1 MTTKVQFRRE
11 HEGLMEDVNPITS
24 EECVILEDG
33 RKLSEALNSYIYI
46 DMDLDTGAEE
56 GLTTKDGQGIVT
68 KDGQT
73 IEVLGEDGSIT
84 VSELQEKLVIADT
97 DYLVV
102 EDRYYTRKA
111 TKGSLLREVNGRVDS
126 VEERLQEIDNL
137 LNPFEISLSVNQ
149 TIAEMGST
157 INQLNFTWAYNKNII
172 LQRFNGETLEN
183 DLRSTVYNSPLASN
197 KTFTLSATSISNETK
212 SKSVSVSFLN
222 GVYYGASSTEDYDN
236 QFILSLTK
244 TLSNSRSRTITVKAG
259 AEDYIYYCTPVRLG
273 DCTFTV
279 GGFTGGF
286 SKVKTINFT
295 NAHGYTESYNIWKS
309 DNKGLGETKIT
320 IS

>member
-157 INQLNFTWAYNKNII
+157 INQLNFTWAYNKNIT
-172 LQRFNGETLEN
+172 LQRFNGET
-183 DLRSTVYNSPLASN
+183 
-197 KTFTLSATSISNETK
+197 
-212 SKSVSVSFLN
+212 
-222 GVYYGASSTEDYDN
+222 
-236 QFILSLTK
+236 
-244 TLSNSRSRTITVKAG
+244 
-259 AEDYIYYCTPVRLG
+259 
-273 DCTFTV
+273 
-279 GGFTGGF
+279 
-286 SKVKTINFT
+286 
-295 NAHGYTESYNIWKS
+295 
-309 DNKGLGETKIT
+309 
-320 IS
+320 

>member
-11 HEGLMEDVNPITS
+11 HEGEMEDVNPITS

-33 RKLSEALNSYIYI
+33 RKLSEALRSYIYI
-46 DMDLDTGAEE
+46 DMDIETGTEE
-56 GLTTKDGQGIVT
+56 GLVTKDGQGIVT
-68 KDGQT
+68 KDGKT
-73 IEVLGEDGSIT
+73 IEVLGEDNSVT

-126 VEERLQEIDNL
+126 LEEKLQEIDNL
-137 LNPFEISLSVNQ
+137 LNPFEVSLSVNQ
-149 TIAEMGST
+149 TIAEMGAT
-157 INQLNFTWAYNKNII
+157 INQLSFTWGYNKNII

-183 DLRSTVYNSPLASN
+183 DLRSTVYSSPLASN
-197 KTFTLSATSISNETK
+197 KTFTLSATSVSDETK
-212 SKSVSVSFLN
+212 SQSVSISFLN
-222 GVYYGASSTEDYDN
+222 GVYYGVGNTDTYDS

-244 TLSNSRSRTITVKAG
+244 TLSNSRSRTITVEADT
-259 AEDYIYYCTPVRLG
+259 EDYIYYCIPVRLG

-286 SKVKTINFT
+286 SKVKTLEFT
-295 NAHGYTESYNIWKS
+295 NAYGYKESYNIWKS
-309 DNKGLGETKIT
+309 DNKGLGVTKIT

>member
-197 KTFTLSATSISNETK
+197 KTFTLSATSTSNETK

-222 GVYYGASSTEDYDN
+222 GVYYGVSSTEDYDS

-286 SKVKTINFT
+286 SKVKTFNFT

>member
-11 HEGLMEDVNPITS
+11 HEGEMENVNPITS

-46 DMDLDTGAEE
+46 DMDLDTGTEE
-56 GLTTKDGQGIVT
+56 GLVTKDGQGIVT
-68 KDGQT
+68 KDGKT
-73 IEVLGEDGSIT
+73 IEVLGEDNSVT

-126 VEERLQEIDNL
+126 LEEKLQEIDNL
-137 LNPFEISLSVNQ
+137 LNPFEVSLSVNQ
-149 TIAEMGST
+149 TIAEMGAT
-157 INQLNFTWAYNKNII
+157 INQLSFTWSYNKNII

-183 DLRSTVYNSPLASN
+183 DLRSMVYSSPLTSN
-197 KTFTLSATSISNETK
+197 KTFTLTATSTSEETK
-212 SKSVSVSFLN
+212 SKSVSISFLN
-222 GVYYGASSTEDYDN
+222 GVYYGVSSIEDYN
-236 QFILSLTK
+236 SQFILSLTK
-244 TLSNSRSRTITVKAG
+244 TLSNSRARTITVKAN

-286 SKVKTINFT
+286 SKVETLNFT
-295 NAHGYTESYNIWKS
+295 NEHGYTEGYNIWKS